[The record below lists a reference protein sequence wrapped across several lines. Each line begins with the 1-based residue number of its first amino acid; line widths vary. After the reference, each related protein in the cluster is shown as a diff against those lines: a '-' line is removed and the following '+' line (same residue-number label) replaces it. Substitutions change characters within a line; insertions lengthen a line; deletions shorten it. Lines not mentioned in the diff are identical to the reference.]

1 MKYLSDY
8 KETKHTELLNNT
20 GAFFAFSTEQFNDK
34 KKPDTKYVNC
44 KHGLICPKGQVDN
57 LLDGLSIIHEEA
69 IKEDLAENGIKA
81 IIKRELYNYECFYT
95 GDISDAVSTLKA
107 YDITEDQVQDM
118 YRKEYKNA
126 DL

>member
-8 KETKHTELLNNT
+8 QEAKQTKLFNQT
-20 GAFFAFSTEQFNDK
+20 GAFFAFSTDQFNETK
-34 KKPDTKYVNC
+34 QPDTKYVNC
-44 KHGLICPKGQVDN
+44 KYGLMCPKGQVKI
-57 LLDGLSIIHEEA
+57 LLDGLTKAHQEA
-69 IKEDLAENGIKA
+69 IKEDIADNGINA
-81 IIKRELYNYECFYT
+81 IIKRELYNYECFYS

-107 YDITEDQVQDM
+107 YDVTEDQVQDM